1 MPKITNN
8 EATNNEIHVIDDQR
22 RRLGIAS
29 LHGKVKACMHLLQY
43 ADRICAEASV
53 SYEDPAKTEA
63 HLYSCLEGIF
73 TALTE
78 VKDHAEVGQTLCS
91 KIVGEK
97 IVPPLEK
104 FSLTMRTENGIS

>member
-1 MPKITNN
+1 MPKVTNN
-8 EATNNEIHVIDDQR
+8 EATNNEIHVTDDQR

-29 LHGKVKACMHLLQY
+29 LHGKIKASMHLLQY
-43 ADRICAEASV
+43 ADKICAEASA

-63 HLYSCLEGIF
+63 HLYSCLEGVF

-78 VKDHAEVGQTLCS
+78 VKDHSEIGQSLCS

-104 FSLTMRTENGIS
+104 FSITMRAENGVS